1 MDTND
6 CIFGYDTR
14 ACDASYNSR
23 VLKCIRDA
31 MVNDPMYK
39 KSKQVH
45 KWKQAGVYHFGA
57 AFHYRKENWNARPI
71 PPLFLELKEV
81 AETLTGKT
89 YDIILM
95 KVYKPGEAL
104 AKHQD
109 VDGTNMS
116 VACFTFATGK
126 SQLCDLVWY
135 KGTSNTRVWTI
146 RPARCSMWFM
156 SGATNSKFSH
166 QVRPRKD
173 AKAGGLRV
181 SVTFRQS
188 VPS

>member
-1 MDTND
+1 MDTTD
-6 CIFGYDTR
+6 CVLDYYTN
-14 ACDASYNSR
+14 ACDEIYNSC
-23 VLKCIRDA
+23 VLHYIRDA
-31 MVNDPMYK
+31 MVNDPKYK
-39 KSKQVH
+39 QSKQLH

-57 AFHYRKENWNARPI
+57 AFHYRKENFDARPI
-71 PPLFLELKEV
+71 PPLFLELKLV
-81 AETLTGKT
+81 AETLTRKT

-116 VACFTFATGK
+116 VACFTFATDK
-126 SQLCDLVWY
+126 SQLCDLAWY
-135 KGTSNTRVWTI
+135 KGKSNTRVGTM
-146 RPARCSMWFM
+146 RPIACSMWYM

-173 AKAGGLRV
+173 AKPGLRV